1 MQPETHGGPGRSPAG
16 RLGTDRP
23 PLALGAPPTTVTL
36 IVVVA
41 SLTLLA
47 SFLCSLFEAVLY
59 SITPSQIGVLVAQ
72 QRPGSR
78 RLAKMRA
85 DVEAPIAAILTVNTI
100 AHTAGAAWC
109 GALVGEEYGSASVGV
124 FAAIFTVLVLALT
137 EIIPKSVGVR
147 YANSLATKI
156 VWPLQVMIWSVWPIV
171 WIAEKAMGMLGGKE
185 HAGPSE
191 DEVVVVSG
199 LATEGGAMREE
210 EHRWVENALALD
222 KVTAKDLRTP
232 RTVVETLDADMSLEQ
247 VAQQTGEWSHSRIPI
262 TEGGNPDKT
271 VGLVHRREVIDA
283 LLSEDH
289 GNDLILR
296 DLCHPL
302 LFVPE
307 TMRGHELLQHFL
319 KERVHL
325 VAVADEYGGFEG
337 VVTLEDVLESL
348 LGEEIVDEHDEE
360 KDMQVL
366 ARQRSRERHGEA
378 AADEAGSGAHPAEPE

>member
-1 MQPETHGGPGRSPAG
+1 M
-16 RLGTDRP
+16 
-23 PLALGAPPTTVTL
+23 TL
-36 IVVVA
+36 IIIVA

-72 QRPGSR
+72 KRRGSR
-78 RLAKMRA
+78 RLAKLRE

-109 GALVGEEYGSASVGV
+109 GALVGKEYGSASVGL

-137 EIIPKSVGVR
+137 EIIPKSLGVR
-147 YANSLATKI
+147 YANSLATRI
-156 VWPLQVMIWSVWPIV
+156 VWPLQIMIWSVWPIV
-171 WIAEKAMGMLGGKE
+171 WLAEKAMGLLGGKE
-185 HAGPSE
+185 NPGPSE

-222 KVTAKDLRTP
+222 KVTAKNLLTP
-232 RTVVETLDADMSLEQ
+232 RTVVETLDADMPLEQ
-247 VAQQTGEWSHSRIPI
+247 IAEKITTWNHSRVPI
-262 TEGGNPDKT
+262 TEGGNPDNA
-271 VGLVHRREVIDA
+271 VGLVHRREVLDA
-283 LLSEDH
+283 LLSPDH

-296 DLCHPL
+296 DLAHPL

-319 KERVHL
+319 TKRVHL
-325 VAVADEYGGFEG
+325 VAVTDEYGGFEG

-348 LGEEIVDEHDEE
+348 LGEDIVDEYDEE
-360 KDMQVL
+360 QNLQHL
-366 ARQRSRERHGEA
+366 ARQRSRLRHQQE
-378 AADEAGSGAHPAEPE
+378 SGTNPTDPAPDSD